1 MGKLRTRKRTNKNR
15 LRSAK
20 NQQKI
25 INMKGC
31 SNSKRSRQK
40 GGCGCSLFSG
50 GSKRMQRG
58 GAWSAWNPTSGGE
71 FFAKNMYNDQ
81 PDYATVQTNTTLGSE
96 PFSGGGRSRQKGRKL
111 KSKTA
116 KDITI
121 RNYKG
126 LNKKGCPSHKMGA
139 CNRESQ
145 QQEGGGNTES
155 IFQEV
160 TNFKG
165 GFMDMLG
172 NAYTSYKGIDT
183 FPSSVAYKGH
193 FASAV

>member
-1 MGKLRTRKRTNKNR
+1 MGKFRRRQRTNKNR
-15 LRSAK
+15 MRSAK
-20 NQQKI
+20 HQQKI

-50 GSKRMQRG
+50 GSKQTQMG

-71 FFAKNMYNDQ
+71 FFAKNTYDVQ
-81 PDYATVQTNTTLGSE
+81 PDYETVQTRTTLGGE

-111 KSKTA
+111 KSRRA
-116 KDITI
+116 KNRTI
-121 RNYKG
+121 KNYKRF
-126 LNKKGCPSHKMGA
+126 NKKGVLP
-139 CNRESQ
+139 Q
-145 QQEGGGNTES
+145 QQGGAGNTGS
-155 IFQEV
+155 VFQEI

-172 NAYTSYKGIDT
+172 NAYTSYKGIDS
-183 FPSSVAYKGH
+183 FPSSAAYKGQ
-193 FASAV
+193 FGSAA